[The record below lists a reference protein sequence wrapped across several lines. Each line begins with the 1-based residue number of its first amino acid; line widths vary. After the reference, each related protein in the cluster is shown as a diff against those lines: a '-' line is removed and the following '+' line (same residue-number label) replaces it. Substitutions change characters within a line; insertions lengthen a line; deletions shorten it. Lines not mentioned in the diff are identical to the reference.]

1 MKMSKPKQ
9 GNKSRNRRS
18 SARLAAVQAL
28 YQMDVAQTDLN
39 DVLAEFISFR
49 LGQEMEGDH
58 MNKADITFFTDLL
71 SGIVHQQRRLDPL
84 IDKHLA
90 ASWRLNRIDST
101 LRAILRGGAY
111 ELTERSD
118 VPHKVVI
125 SEYVDVAHAFFENDE
140 PKVVNAV
147 LQNLWRAQSS
157 APAHSAPAQP
167 AVSEPVPIV
176 AEAPEV
182 SATPEQQTT
191 NELAPEPT
199 AADEAKADLTETPIN
214 HTVEEKGGA

>member
-1 MKMSKPKQ
+1 MSNQPKGSNQ
-9 GNKSRNRRS
+9 QNKNTKASQARNRRS

-39 DVLAEFISFR
+39 DVLAEFVSFR
-49 LGQEMEGDH
+49 LGQEMEDEH

-71 SGIVHQQRRLDPL
+71 TGIVREQRRLDPM

-111 ELTERSD
+111 ELIVRKD

-125 SEYVDVAHAFFENDE
+125 SEYVDVAHAFFEKDE

-147 LQNLWRAQSS
+147 LQNLWRAFENQ
-157 APAHSAPAQP
+157 ANEQT
-167 AVSEPVPIV
+167 V
-176 AEAPEV
+176 
-182 SATPEQQTT
+182 QQT
-191 NELAPEPT
+191 EEP
-199 AADEAKADLTETPIN
+199 ASTETEADMA
-214 HTVEEKGGA
+214 TEEKGGA

>member
-1 MKMSKPKQ
+1 MSKPKQ
-9 GNKSRNRRS
+9 GNKSKNRRS

-39 DVLAEFISFR
+39 EVLAEFISFR

-157 APAHSAPAQP
+157 APAQP
-167 AVSEPVPIV
+167 AETEPVPIV

-182 SATPEQQTT
+182 IVTPEQQTT

-199 AADEAKADLTETPIN
+199 AADETKADLAETPIN
-214 HTVEEKGGA
+214 HPVEEKGGA